1 METIFASSNHF
12 ISAIKVIRISGS
24 KAREIPRVFNFKQT
38 EPKKFQIRS
47 LKYDGNIIDKAP
59 VIWIPGPNSYTG
71 EDMFE
76 LHVHGSIAL
85 EKLIFCSLLN
95 EEGFRLADKGE
106 FTKRALLNGRMD
118 LVKAE
123 AINDLVNAETQKQLN
138 MANSQ
143 IKGDLTN
150 CVFNWRQ
157 KLIKLSAKIEALID
171 FSDEEIPN
179 NLEKEF
185 LENLNNLI
193 IDFNEKIKF
202 SSFSTSLK
210 NGFNVLIMGKPNVGK
225 SSLMNAIIDQEVSIV
240 TDIPGTTRDVIEKK
254 IDLNGYPVYFSDTAG
269 MRNTSSKIEKEGIK
283 KTKKKIFE
291 SDIILNLSDN
301 GNFNLPLKYKE
312 KLSLINVHSKKDLN
326 KTVFQNENIAIS
338 VKRKEGITEL
348 LKLILQMLKKT
359 EPKETVFLTSQRQIN
374 MTKEALNALTR
385 IKELSINKETEL
397 VAEEIRLAISHV
409 SSITNVVD
417 VEDILDDIFCNFCIG
432 K

>member
-1 METIFASSNHF
+1 
-12 ISAIKVIRISGS
+12 
-24 KAREIPRVFNFKQT
+24 
-38 EPKKFQIRS
+38 
-47 LKYDGNIIDKAP
+47 
-59 VIWIPGPNSYTG
+59 
-71 EDMFE
+71 
-76 LHVHGSIAL
+76 
-85 EKLIFCSLLN
+85 
-95 EEGFRLADKGE
+95 
-106 FTKRALLNGRMD
+106 
-118 LVKAE
+118 
-123 AINDLVNAETQKQLN
+123 
-138 MANSQ
+138 
-143 IKGDLTN
+143 
-150 CVFNWRQ
+150 
-157 KLIKLSAKIEALID
+157 
-171 FSDEEIPN
+171 PN

-193 IDFNEKIKF
+193 IDFNNKIKF

-225 SSLMNAIIDQEVSIV
+225 SSLMNAIIEQEVSIV

-301 GNFNLPLKYKE
+301 GNFNLPLKNKE
-312 KLSLINVHSKKDLN
+312 KLSVINVHSKQDIN
-326 KTVFQNENIAIS
+326 KSVFQNENIAIS
-338 VKRKEGITEL
+338 VKKKEGITEL

-417 VEDILDDIFCNFCIG
+417 VEDILDDIFSNFCIG